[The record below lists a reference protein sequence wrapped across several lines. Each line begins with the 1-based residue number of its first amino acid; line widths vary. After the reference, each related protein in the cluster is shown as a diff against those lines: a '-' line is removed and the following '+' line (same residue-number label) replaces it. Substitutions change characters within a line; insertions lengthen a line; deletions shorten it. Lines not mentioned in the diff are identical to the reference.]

1 MGALKKRNGQV
12 GSVIDERDEIM
23 KYLNAPLNYED
34 VSDLRAGDLV
44 YISGDIFTGRSGFYK
59 KFIDQKV
66 SFPLDPKKNNVMLH
80 SGPIIKKE
88 PDNNFKLKAISITT
102 SVRFNKWEP
111 EVIERLGLRAIIAK
125 GRVGKET
132 REAMQKFGC
141 VHLCRTGT
149 FAGAFALKVKE
160 IKSVDW
166 LDLGLP
172 EALWNF
178 HFENFGPL
186 VVETDIYGDSFY
198 DKVNNQLEPKIDE
211 YYKKLG
217 IYGYK
222 FAEK

>member
-1 MGALKKRNGQV
+1 
-12 GSVIDERDEIM
+12 M
-23 KYLNAPLNYED
+23 KYLKAPLSYED
-34 VSDLRAGDLV
+34 VAGLKAGDMV
-44 YISGDIFTGRSGFYK
+44 YISGDIFTSRSGFYRK
-59 KFIDQKV
+59 LVDQGLP
-66 SFPLDPKKNNVMLH
+66 FPLDPAWNNVMLH

-88 PDNNFKLKAISITT
+88 GENGFKLKAISITT

-111 EVIERLGLRAIIAK
+111 TVIEKLGLRAIIAK

-149 FAGAFALKVKE
+149 FAGAFALKVTE

-178 HFENFGPL
+178 HFEDFGPL
-186 VVETDIYGDSFY
+186 VVETDIYGNSCY
-198 DKVNNQLEPKIDE
+198 DEVGEQLEPKIQDS
-211 YYKKLG
+211 YRKLG
-217 IYGYK
+217 IDGFK

>member
-1 MGALKKRNGQV
+1 MKNLK
-12 GSVIDERDEIM
+12 
-23 KYLNAPLNYED
+23 APLSYED
-34 VSDLRAGDLV
+34 IKGLKAGDMV
-44 YISGDIFTGRSGFYK
+44 YISGNIFTSRSGFCK
-59 KFIDQKV
+59 KIVDQDLP
-66 SFPLDPKKNNVMLH
+66 FPLDPAQNNVMLH
-80 SGPIIKKE
+80 SGPIIKKDGE
-88 PDNNFKLKAISITT
+88 NDFKLKAISITT

-111 EVIERLGLRAIIAK
+111 EVIEKLGLRAIIAK

-149 FAGAFALKVKE
+149 FAGAFALKVTE
-160 IKSVDW
+160 IISVDW

-186 VVETDIYGDSFY
+186 VVETDIYGNSCY
-198 DKVNNQLEPKIDE
+198 DEVGEQLESKIDGF
-211 YYKKLG
+211 YKKLAIDG
-217 IYGYK
+217 FK

>member
-1 MGALKKRNGQV
+1 MRH
-12 GSVIDERDEIM
+12 
-23 KYLNAPLNYED
+23 LNAPLCLED
-34 VSDLRAGDLV
+34 VEALHAGDIV
-44 YISGDIFTGRSGFYK
+44 EISGDIFTSRSGFYRK
-59 KFIDQKV
+59 LIAEGQP
-66 SFPLDPKKNNVMLH
+66 FPLDPLENNVMLH

-88 PDNNFKLKAISITT
+88 NGWYKVNAISITT

-111 EVIERLGLRAIIAK
+111 SVIERLGLRAIIAK
-125 GRVGKET
+125 GRVGRET
-132 REAMQKFGC
+132 KEAMRRLGC

-178 HFENFGPL
+178 RFESFGPL
-186 VVETDIYGDSFY
+186 VVETDVYGVSCY
-198 DKVNNQLEPKIDE
+198 DEVGHQISLKINE
-211 YYKKLG
+211 AYRKLG
-217 IYGYK
+217 IEGFE

>member
-1 MGALKKRNGQV
+1 MKKLR
-12 GSVIDERDEIM
+12 
-23 KYLNAPLNYED
+23 APLRYED
-34 VSDLRAGDLV
+34 IADLRAGDMVL
-44 YISGDIFTGRSGFYK
+44 ISGDIFTTRSRFYK
-59 KFIDQKV
+59 KFIEQGLP
-66 SFPLDPKKNNVMLH
+66 FPLDPKQNNVMLH

-88 PDNNFKLKAISITT
+88 GEGKFSLKAISITT

-111 EVIERLGLRAIIAK
+111 EAIEKLGLRAIIAK

-149 FAGAFALKVKE
+149 FAGAFARKVTE
-160 IKSVDW
+160 INSVHW

-178 HFENFGPL
+178 HFEDFGPL
-186 VVETDIYGDSFY
+186 VVETDIYGNSCY
-198 DKVNNQLEPKIDE
+198 DNVGENIEQKIHNS
-211 YYKKLG
+211 YRKLG
-217 IYGYK
+217 IENFE